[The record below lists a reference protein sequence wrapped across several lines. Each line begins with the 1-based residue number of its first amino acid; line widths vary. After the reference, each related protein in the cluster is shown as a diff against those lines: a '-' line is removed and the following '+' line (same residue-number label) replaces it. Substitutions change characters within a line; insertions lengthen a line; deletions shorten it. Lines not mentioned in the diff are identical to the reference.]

1 MPKRWDILKDELN
14 ISRKFGIEERRYN
27 IYDIFH
33 FSIGSWMA
41 SATMMPPIVTWMI
54 G

>member
-1 MPKRWDILKDELN
+1 MPNRRDILKGEVN
-14 ISRKFGIEERRYN
+14 ISRKFGIEERTYN
-27 IYDIFH
+27 SYDIFH

-41 SATMMPPIVTWMI
+41 SVTMMPPIVMWMI